1 MKWKRKEIFVNSDII
16 IIALTF
22 IAMLVVCGVDAS
34 RKRRDYLDHDYSNH
48 KEING

>member
-1 MKWKRKEIFVNSDII
+1 MNSDII

-34 RKRRDYLDHDYSNH
+34 RKRRDYLNQNYSDHKKVH
-48 KEING
+48 G

>member
-1 MKWKRKEIFVNSDII
+1 MNSDII

-34 RKRRDYLDHDYSNH
+34 RKRRDYINH
-48 KEING
+48 KEVNG